1 MKILYIG
8 GGFVGICSA
17 AVSADSGH
25 DTLVYDIDEK
35 KISAYASFSK
45 DKIEKFIFESGL
57 PEMLARNRDRIKF
70 TTDYKVVVNFLDE
83 ADAIFMCLPTPE
95 KPNALGETNLDY
107 YNTAAEKLAE
117 HLTHRTNGEQKN
129 YLVIVNK
136 STVPINMAD
145 ETARILR
152 ARGVKNFG
160 VVSNP
165 EFLVE
170 GKAVEGS
177 VRPDRVVIGAGKEK
191 DFAIMRQVYRR
202 FVDSAGVKYIEVSPR
217 EAAAAKLLANYILFS
232 RVVTTYDVVGRVCES
247 FPDVSF
253 ENVRKVLT
261 SEPRIGGWG
270 FYDSVYAGG
279 SCFIKDA
286 LSLAHQ
292 METAGARASHVRTT
306 LESNEFQRD
315 FFFSRAESEAQ
326 FSWAQK
332 KVAILGVAFKQDTN
346 DVRHSPAFDIVK
358 HLENADVKLIQV
370 YDPAAMRSFREHY
383 GKTDKVAYAE
393 NIEEAIAHTDVCLI
407 LTDWPQFK
415 TVSDIIL
422 AVAKKGYLIM
432 DGRRMLATEYEKLQT
447 AGCDIL
453 AVGSP
458 FLPGKNKSK

>member
-177 VRPDRVVIGAGKEK
+177 VRPDRVVIGADKEK

-326 FSWAQK
+326 FSWAGK
-332 KVAILGVAFKQDTN
+332 KVAVLGVAFKQDTN

-383 GKTDKVAYAE
+383 GKTARVAYAE
-393 NIEEAIAHTDVCLI
+393 NIEEAIAHTDACLI